1 MEDKHYHMEMHEQC
15 KERFKAIDDR
25 LNEGDKL
32 MSEHT
37 TEIAVIKANMNSL
50 IKSINGLTKS
60 LWGVCGTIVA
70 TLFGFLVW
78 YIQSLPR

>member
-1 MEDKHYHMEMHEQC
+1 MHEAC

-25 LNEGDKL
+25 LNESDRL

-37 TEIAVIKANMNSL
+37 TEIAVLKTNMNSL

-60 LWGVCGTIVA
+60 LWGVCGTIIV
-70 TLFGFLVW
+70 TLLGFFIW
-78 YIQSLPR
+78 YVQSLPR